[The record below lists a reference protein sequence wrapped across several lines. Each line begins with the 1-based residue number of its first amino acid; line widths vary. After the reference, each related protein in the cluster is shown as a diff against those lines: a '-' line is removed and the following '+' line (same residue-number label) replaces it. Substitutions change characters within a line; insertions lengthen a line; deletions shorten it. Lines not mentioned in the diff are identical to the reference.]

1 MAVGKCVDCTI
12 DRERTS
18 AWINGHEVLT
28 NGVRLDFD
36 DGVVRAALGSEV
48 VDIVVALG
56 VGDAQATAY
65 GCDLT
70 QGYIDENAA
79 YYSS

>member
-1 MAVGKCVDCTI
+1 MRRLHDRAVGDRRVDQ
-12 DRERTS
+12 R
-18 AWINGHEVLT
+18 HPVLR
-28 NGVRLDFD
+28 GGYRLDFD
-36 DGVVRAALGSEV
+36 DAVVRTALGSEV
-48 VDIVVALG
+48 VDIVVSLG
-56 VGDAQATAY
+56 VGSAEATAY

>member
-1 MAVGKCVDCTI
+1 MDQRPRGA
-12 DRERTS
+12 S
-18 AWINGHEVLT
+18 AT
-28 NGVRLDFD
+28 ATRLDFD
-36 DGVVRAALGSEV
+36 DGVVRDALGSEV
-48 VDIVVALG
+48 VDIEVSLG